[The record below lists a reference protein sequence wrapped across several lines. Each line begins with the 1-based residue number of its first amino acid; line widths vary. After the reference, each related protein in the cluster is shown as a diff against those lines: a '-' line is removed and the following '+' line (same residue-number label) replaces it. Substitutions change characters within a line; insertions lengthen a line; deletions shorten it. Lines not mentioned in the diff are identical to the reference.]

1 MKKKINLIKISI
13 YFFFSL
19 ILLIFFIGHQCKYLK
34 PSYCQIYFFES
45 ILYEN
50 GFVENLQ
57 SLFLIVSIYFLIAS
71 FIKFNLKKIIKIFL
85 TIKILALIYYLGEEI
100 SWGQHFFKWV
110 SPEFFLVN
118 NNQGETNLHNMSNLF
133 DQLPRTLVM
142 LWCSLIP
149 IIFYFIK
156 KNSSISYETKL
167 IFIPTDQLLKISIFF
182 LLIFL
187 PDFFVDK
194 LSLHPGHVIN
204 GKDIPESV
212 FYDLI
217 SLNFLRL
224 SEVHELVFCFYF
236 LIYSVAFKQIIYDQ
250 YKKVKV

>member
-1 MKKKINLIKISI
+1 MKKKINLIKGSI
-13 YFFFSL
+13 YFFFIL
-19 ILLIFFIGHQCKYLK
+19 ILFIFFVGYKCKYLK
-34 PSYCQIYFFES
+34 PSYCQINFFEN

-57 SLFLIVSIYFLIAS
+57 ILFLIVSIYFLIIS
-71 FIKFNLKKIIKIFL
+71 FKKLNLKKIIKIFL

-110 SPEFFLVN
+110 SPEFFLKN
-118 NNQGETNLHNMSNLF
+118 NNQGETNLHNISNLL

-142 LWCSLIP
+142 LWCGLIP
-149 IIFYFIK
+149 VIFYFIK
-156 KNSSISYETKL
+156 KNFSLNYETKL

-212 FYDLI
+212 FYDII

-224 SEVHELVFCFYF
+224 SEVHELIFCFYF
-236 LIYSVAFKQIIYDQ
+236 LMYSIAFKQAINNQ
-250 YKKVKV
+250 YKNQ

>member
-1 MKKKINLIKISI
+1 MKKKINLLKISI

-110 SPEFFLVN
+110 SPEFF
-118 NNQGETNLHNMSNLF
+118 
-133 DQLPRTLVM
+133 
-142 LWCSLIP
+142 W
-149 IIFYFIK
+149 
-156 KNSSISYETKL
+156 
-167 IFIPTDQLLKISIFF
+167 
-182 LLIFL
+182 
-187 PDFFVDK
+187 
-194 LSLHPGHVIN
+194 
-204 GKDIPESV
+204 
-212 FYDLI
+212 
-217 SLNFLRL
+217 
-224 SEVHELVFCFYF
+224 
-236 LIYSVAFKQIIYDQ
+236 
-250 YKKVKV
+250 

>member
-1 MKKKINLIKISI
+1 MKKKINLIKGSI
-13 YFFFSL
+13 YFFFIL
-19 ILLIFFIGHQCKYLK
+19 ILFIFFVGYKCKYLK
-34 PSYCQIYFFES
+34 PSYCQINFFEN

-57 SLFLIVSIYFLIAS
+57 ILFLIVSIYFLIIS
-71 FIKFNLKKIIKIFL
+71 FKKLNLKKIIKIFL

-110 SPEFFLVN
+110 SPEFFLKN
-118 NNQGETNLHNMSNLF
+118 NNQGETNLHNISNLL
-133 DQLPRTLVM
+133 DQLPRTLVI
-142 LWCSLIP
+142 LWCGLIP

-156 KNSSISYETKL
+156 KNFSLNYETKL

-212 FYDLI
+212 FYDII

-224 SEVHELVFCFYF
+224 SEVHELIFCFYF
-236 LIYSVAFKQIIYDQ
+236 LMYSIAFKQAINNQ
-250 YKKVKV
+250 YKNQ

>member
-1 MKKKINLIKISI
+1 MKKKINLIKGSI
-13 YFFFSL
+13 YFFFIL
-19 ILLIFFIGHQCKYLK
+19 ILFIFFVGYKCKYLK
-34 PSYCQIYFFES
+34 PSYCQINFFEN

-57 SLFLIVSIYFLIAS
+57 ILFLIVSIYFLIIS
-71 FIKFNLKKIIKIFL
+71 FKKLNLKKIIKIFL

-110 SPEFFLVN
+110 SPEFFLKN
-118 NNQGETNLHNMSNLF
+118 NNQGETNLHNISNLL

-142 LWCSLIP
+142 LWCGLIP

-156 KNSSISYETKL
+156 KNFSLNYETKL

-212 FYDLI
+212 FYDII

-224 SEVHELVFCFYF
+224 SEVHELIFCFYF
-236 LIYSVAFKQIIYDQ
+236 LMYSIAFKQAINNQ
-250 YKKVKV
+250 YKNQ

>member
-1 MKKKINLIKISI
+1 MKKKINLIKGSI
-13 YFFFSL
+13 YFFFIL
-19 ILLIFFIGHQCKYLK
+19 ILFIFFVGYKCKYLK
-34 PSYCQIYFFES
+34 PSYCQINFFEN

-57 SLFLIVSIYFLIAS
+57 ILFLIVSIYFLIIS
-71 FIKFNLKKIIKIFL
+71 FKKLNLKKIIKIFL

-110 SPEFFLVN
+110 SPEFFLKN
-118 NNQGETNLHNMSNLF
+118 NNQGETNLHNISNLL

-142 LWCSLIP
+142 LWCGLIP
-149 IIFYFIK
+149 VIFYFIK
-156 KNSSISYETKL
+156 KNFSLNYETKL

-204 GKDIPESV
+204 GKDIPESI
-212 FYDLI
+212 FWDII

-224 SEVHELVFCFYF
+224 SEVHELIFCFYF
-236 LIYSVAFKQIIYDQ
+236 LMYSIAFKQAINNQ
-250 YKKVKV
+250 YKNQ

>member
-1 MKKKINLIKISI
+1 MKKKINLIKGSI
-13 YFFFSL
+13 YFFFIL
-19 ILLIFFIGHQCKYLK
+19 ILFIFFVGYKCKYLK
-34 PSYCQIYFFES
+34 PSYCQINFFEN

-57 SLFLIVSIYFLIAS
+57 ILFLIVSIYFLIIS
-71 FIKFNLKKIIKIFL
+71 FKKLNLKKIIKIFL

-110 SPEFFLVN
+110 SPEFFLKN
-118 NNQGETNLHNMSNLF
+118 NNQGETNLHNISNLL

-142 LWCSLIP
+142 LWCGLIP
-149 IIFYFIK
+149 VIFYFIK
-156 KNSSISYETKL
+156 KNFSLNYETKL

-212 FYDLI
+212 FYDII

-224 SEVHELVFCFYF
+224 SEVHELIFCFYF
-236 LIYSVAFKQIIYDQ
+236 LMYSIAFKQAIYNQ
-250 YKKVKV
+250 YKNRR